1 MHLRRSSRLS
11 KAFEAANL
19 SNAKGPATNACDQHG
34 AHEDSLSD
42 PVSMWV
48 LFASWIRRWEG
59 AYVFWTMLCI
69 FRKREKER
77 ERARETERE
86 EKQKQ
91 EIWHI
96 SAPQFSCPWSV
107 MQKQANLL
115 LLQDPVETQTHDAR
129 IVSSRLKKQFPVDA
143 TQHRL
148 RPSCPPLQEKG
159 RKNALIPRTLWF
171 SGHINFPSSPRLDC
185 QRSQQCGS
193 QPNESEHGGTRML
206 TVDFLYIIIVIY
218 MLYIYSV
225 CIQTHTMCFINI
237 LGVNQFCVQH
247 TGTPQSC

>member
-1 MHLRRSSRLS
+1 
-11 KAFEAANL
+11 
-19 SNAKGPATNACDQHG
+19 
-34 AHEDSLSD
+34 
-42 PVSMWV
+42 
-48 LFASWIRRWEG
+48 
-59 AYVFWTMLCI
+59 
-69 FRKREKER
+69 
-77 ERARETERE
+77 
-86 EKQKQ
+86 
-91 EIWHI
+91 
-96 SAPQFSCPWSV
+96 